1 MRTVLILLCFVIV
14 FRANSGLVHSQKTK
28 APFQA
33 DDVLIIEAAIKDFA
47 SDQGI
52 RLDPQ
57 VISVLLYEQTRVGP
71 GYVSRHQLNGDLQKG
86 CQIPDDIVESLEN
99 RNQKSIQLTDFRF
112 SSSSLK
118 VVQPVTTKPDFP
130 QHDWDFIQLKK
141 TYPKAEV
148 LIKTYLP
155 GYSKDRTQAAIRF
168 MFDPTPHG
176 ASATFLLTKKQEK
189 WEVQWR
195 SIAYYL

>member
-1 MRTVLILLCFVIV
+1 MRTLLILLCFIV
-14 FRANSGLVHSQKTK
+14 SLGLNFGPAHSQKTK
-28 APFQA
+28 ASFQA

-47 SDQGI
+47 SHQGI
-52 RLDPQ
+52 RADPQ
-57 VISVLLYEQTRVGP
+57 VVSVLLYEQTRVGP
-71 GYVSRHQLNGDLQKG
+71 GYVSRHQLKGDLQKG

-112 SSSSLK
+112 SNPSLK
-118 VVQPVTTKPDFP
+118 VVQQVKTEPDFP
-130 QHDWDFIQLKK
+130 RHDWDFIQLKK

-148 LIKTYLP
+148 VIETYLP
-155 GYSKDRTQAAIRF
+155 GYSKDGNQAAIRF
-168 MFDPTPHG
+168 MFEPTPHG

-195 SIAYYL
+195 SIAYYA

>member
-1 MRTVLILLCFVIV
+1 MRTLLILLCLVVSLGLNF
-14 FRANSGLVHSQKTK
+14 GLVHSQKTK
-28 APFQA
+28 VPFQA

-47 SDQGI
+47 SHERI
-52 RLDPQ
+52 KLDPQ
-57 VISVLLYEQTRVGP
+57 VVSVLLYEHTRVGP
-71 GYVSRHQLNGDLQKG
+71 GYVSRHQLKGDLQEG

-112 SSSSLK
+112 SSPSLK

-130 QHDWDFIQLKK
+130 RHDWGFIQLKK
-141 TYPKAEV
+141 TYPKAEI
-148 LIKTYLP
+148 LIETYLP
-155 GYSKDRTQAAIRF
+155 GYSKDRTQAALRF